1 MIGFNSECHVKVW
14 LTENFAENHPGE
26 ERIALQVTK
35 ADKFLESSHIEEN
48 SMLDNLLDV
57 IAQKT

>member
-1 MIGFNSECHVKVW
+1 MIGFNSEGHVKVW

-35 ADKFLESSHIEEN
+35 ADKFLESSH
-48 SMLDNLLDV
+48 MLDV